1 MSLTNASPE
10 EAARAA
16 KTSSRTLATLSESSR
31 NNALDAIYDALSAAR
46 EDILAANAVDV
57 ENAKK
62 ATATADGALNPSIF
76 KRLDLSRKGKFHDM
90 LQGIKDVRGLPDP
103 VGRIDL
109 RTELDDGLI
118 LQRRTCPIGVL
129 LIIFE
134 ARPEVI
140 ANIASLAIKSANAA
154 ILKGGKESTESF
166 KAIASTISTALS
178 STDIPNDAI
187 QLVTTRDAVDP
198 LLTLSQYIDL
208 VIPRGSNH
216 LVSHCQKKAHMPV
229 LGHADGLCS
238 IYIHSDADPQMCV
251 DVVVDSKTDYPAAC
265 NAVESLLVHEDV
277 LSTILPGLATA
288 LQAKGVTLRCDS
300 PSLSVLTSTLD
311 PSASSLLQPSTEQD
325 YATEFLDLILAIRTI
340 PSSPDLNTS
349 VDAAI
354 THINTHGSHHTDAIL
369 TSSEPVANRFLSS
382 VDAAC
387 KFWNASTRFCDGM
400 RFGFGTE
407 VGIST
412 NKVHARG
419 PVGLEGLTIHEY
431 RVVGKG
437 HCAGAYGGTGG
448 RAYTHR
454 KLPLEG
460 GGESRGEREGVHG
473 GYKPLLIEQ

>member
-31 NNALDAIYDALSAAR
+31 NKALDAIYDALSAAR
-46 EDILAANAVDV
+46 EDILAANAVDL

-62 ATATADGALNPSIF
+62 ATADGALNPSIF
-76 KRLDLSRKGKFHDM
+76 KRLDLSRKGKFDDM

-103 VGRIDL
+103 VGRVDL

-118 LQRRTCPIGVL
+118 LQRQTCPIGVL

-166 KAIASTISTALS
+166 KAIASTIATALS
-178 STDIPNDAI
+178 STDVPNDAI

-208 VIPRGSNH
+208 VIPRGSND

-238 IYIHSDADPQMCV
+238 LYIHSDADPQMCI

-265 NAVESLLVHEDV
+265 NAVETLLVHEDV
-277 LSTILPGLATA
+277 LTTILPGVATA

-300 PSLSVLTSTLD
+300 QSLAALTSTLD
-311 PSASSLLQPSTEQD
+311 PSASSLLQPSTDQD

-340 PSSPDLNTS
+340 PSSSSSDQPNTS

-369 TSSEPVANRFLSS
+369 TSSEQTANRFLSS

-460 GGESRGEREGVHG
+460 E
-473 GYKPLLIEQ
+473 K